1 MSFSADKFFGF
12 YLLNISCIFLICVST
27 SHWPSHRCQHLWPGT
42 LQSPQSSPAGTQAP
56 PTCTPQSFQSGQIRF
71 CHVSHS
77 TLTPLVIFFSIDF
90 RMSTTTFSSWPEG
103 VHGRVPIHFPSLVS
117 QPWFLLTGLGTP
129 RALQRLLPLL
139 HPHFLRAQLS
149 LLLRQAFSTS
159 QLQFYIDLHNDL
171 RKCASPC
178 RM

>member
-1 MSFSADKFFGF
+1 MVTIASLGPFSRGVVVSFSADKFFGF

-103 VHGRVPIHFPSLVS
+103 VRGRVPIHFPSLVPIHFPSHVSCS
-117 QPWFLLTGLGTP
+117 QALAHHVLSRYSFPSSTRTSFGLSC
-129 RALQRLLPLL
+129 
-139 HPHFLRAQLS
+139 HYF
-149 LLLRQAFSTS
+149 
-159 QLQFYIDLHNDL
+159 
-171 RKCASPC
+171 
-178 RM
+178 